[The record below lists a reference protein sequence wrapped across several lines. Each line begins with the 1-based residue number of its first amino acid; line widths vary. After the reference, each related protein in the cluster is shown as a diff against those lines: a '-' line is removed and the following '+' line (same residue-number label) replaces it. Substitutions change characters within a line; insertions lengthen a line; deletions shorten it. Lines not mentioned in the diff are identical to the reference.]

1 MKYLLFELFSGVGF
15 CNQLFSLELAIY
27 LANISNRKLLLI
39 VRHPLCHI
47 GGASW
52 DYGNVMNFFS
62 NDYLNYLENGIE
74 IYYKTIPAHIN
85 ELIAKKDTMKNIFNN
100 RFSQLAIIDKK
111 IFDLYNRD
119 LSHPNIV
126 DFAFHR
132 TIHILDIDSW
142 TADYVYVNES
152 NASRCLYNF
161 LTTEENYNLMS
172 NICYSLTKLKDEF
185 YNVYKFLDLPK
196 NYMGFHFRFGD
207 RKYSKEHIDN
217 NARHK
222 YPNILKL
229 VENYSTSDQILVM
242 ADRKDCFILDKLREK
257 YKIKLTNELVD
268 NIPIEKI
275 KALFPNISRLEVI
288 KFMIEKLIC
297 HDSSVFVGYHCSTV
311 SNHIQYIHY
320 LNNKHHDLYT
330 ESITSYENF
339 VYGWKTN
346 KVYGA
351 SLAFKCFFKDNVKM
365 VNLNKSDTKLI
376 TLTNDGYQEMTDN
389 LLISMKKLGIE
400 NALKLYCIGN
410 KCYEYFKKTYPLNE
424 IELIDTDDERLN
436 SWVEY
441 RALQNPDIEGKK
453 LWANITSYKM
463 YVLNKELKKGNN
475 VIFTDGD
482 IVFEKN
488 PLPYLYNCIS
498 DENDLIIQN
507 DEQTNEKPNMC
518 TGFFWI
524 KSNEKTIDITDFKN
538 IRENIDHFQNDQQ
551 YLRRFAR
558 NLNHKYLP
566 LDLFPNGKYFRDI
579 KPSEPFIIHF
589 NYDVSEHK
597 VRRMKMFKKWYIDE
611 RNAMIKKQTEYEE
624 IKDPI
629 NKFMLSKNIT
639 LRQGYITDTETYKNE
654 LTNFLKSNIDISKI
668 KSVLEIGFLAGHS
681 AEFFLKLNNSLKVT
695 SIDMAALLSVN
706 AGKTYI
712 DTHYKN
718 RHTLVKGLSKDM
730 LPNFINNEFD
740 IILIDGSYHENEVRD
755 DLIKCIEI
763 ASQHTLIIMNNVTTL
778 KALIRSWTE
787 GPSRVWN
794 EFITKKKIQEK
805 FKLDVSVGKGF
816 AIGIKN

>member
-27 LANISNRKLLLI
+27 LASISKRKLILI
-39 VRHPLCHI
+39 IRHPLCHI
-47 GGASW
+47 GAASW

-62 NDYLNYLENGIE
+62 NEYLNYLENGIE
-74 IYYKTIPAHIN
+74 IHYKIIPSHIN
-85 ELIAKKDTMKNIFNN
+85 ELIASKKTMKNVFNN
-100 RFSQLAIIDKK
+100 RFSQLAIIDKNV
-111 IFDLYNRD
+111 FESYNSD

-132 TIHILDIDSW
+132 TIHIFDLDSW

-185 YNVYKFLDLPK
+185 YNVYEELSLPQ
-196 NYMGFHFRFGD
+196 NYMSFHFRFGD
-207 RKYSKEHIDN
+207 RKYSKEQIDN

-229 VENYSTSDQILVM
+229 VENYSTSDKILVM

-257 YKIKLTNELVD
+257 YQITLTNELVD

-275 KALFPNISRLEVI
+275 KTQFPNISRLEVI

-311 SNHIQYIHY
+311 SNHIQYMHY
-320 LNNKHHDLYT
+320 LNNKRHDLYT
-330 ESITSYENF
+330 EKITSYENF

-346 KVYGA
+346 KICGA
-351 SLAFKCFFKDNVKM
+351 SLSFRCFFKDNIKLG
-365 VNLNKSDTKLI
+365 NLNRTNTKLI
-376 TLTNDGYQEMTDN
+376 TLTNDGYLQLTDN
-389 LLISMKKLGIE
+389 LLISMKKIGIE
-400 NALKLYCIGN
+400 NALKVYCIGD
-410 KCYEYFKKTYPLNE
+410 KCYEYFKKNYPLNE
-424 IELIDTDDERLN
+424 IELIDTHDERLT

-441 RALQNPDIEGKK
+441 RALQNPDEEGKK

-463 YVLNKELKKGNN
+463 YVLNNELKKGNN

-482 IVFEKN
+482 IVFERN
-488 PLPYLYNCIS
+488 PLPYIYDSIHNEC
-498 DENDLIIQN
+498 ELIIQN
-507 DEQTNEKPNMC
+507 DEQSDTRPNMC

-524 KSNEKTIDITDFKN
+524 KSNQNTIDITDFRN
-538 IRENIDHFQNDQQ
+538 IQENISHFQNDQQ

-558 NLNHKYLP
+558 KLNHKYLS

-579 KPSEPFIIHF
+579 QPKTPFIIHF

-597 VRRMKMFKKWYIDE
+597 VRRMKIFKKWYIDE
-611 RNAMIKKQTEYEE
+611 RDALINKQIEYEE

-654 LTNFLKSNIDISKI
+654 LTTFLKSNIDVNKI
-668 KSVLEIGFLAGHS
+668 QSILEIGFLAGHS
-681 AEFFLKLNNSLKVT
+681 AEFFLKLNKSLHVT

-718 RHTLVKGLSKDM
+718 RHTLVKGLSQDM
-730 LPNFINNEFD
+730 LPNFIGSEFD
-740 IILIDGSYHENEVRD
+740 IILIDGSYHEKEVRE
-755 DLIKCIEI
+755 DLLKCVEI

-778 KALIRSWTE
+778 KALKRSWTE
-787 GPSRVWN
+787 SPTKVWN

-816 AIGIKN
+816 AIGKIV